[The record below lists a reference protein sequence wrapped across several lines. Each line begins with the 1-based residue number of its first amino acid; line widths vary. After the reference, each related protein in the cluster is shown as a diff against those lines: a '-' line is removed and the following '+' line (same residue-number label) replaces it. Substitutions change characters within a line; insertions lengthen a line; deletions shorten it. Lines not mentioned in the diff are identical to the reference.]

1 MSGAE
6 KWVGA
11 VLVLGP
17 LLACRS
23 HLPLVSRGLPSVHMK
38 HLFVS
43 LNLLFY
49 KIASHIGLGP
59 TLNTPFNVIT
69 SKCPI
74 SNTLIHAGS
83 GIRNSPYEYRET
95 QFSPKGGKS
104 NKNSRESEAQ

>member
-1 MSGAE
+1 MVVEVMSGA
-6 KWVGA
+6 KKRVGV

-17 LLACRS
+17 LLTCRG
-23 HLPLVSRGLPSVHMK
+23 HLPPVSQGLPPVHMK
-38 HLFVS
+38 HPFVS

-49 KIASHIGLGP
+49 TIASHIGLGP
-59 TLNTPFNVIT
+59 TLNTPFNLIT

-83 GIRNSPYEYRET
+83 GIRTSPYECRET

-104 NKNSRESEAQ
+104 NK